1 MGVNV
6 HYGVVDSGLMGLV
19 HFGMI
24 RKVESGLMG
33 FTDVNR
39 ACQR

>member
-6 HYGVVDSGLMGLV
+6 HYGVVD
-19 HFGMI
+19 FGMI